1 MISPQQAVKG
11 PKIPESTDTPKIAPA
26 IYYHPEGF
34 STSGKKLMG
43 RNAAGESFLTGYF
56 LHGTPNRFRCCLET
70 SEHGGQFSQH
80 ARSAGVTKPV
90 EGFLMN
96 DHAELERS
104 GILYYPGPDINDLAY
119 RRSVINANAYSLC
132 GVTHTTSSARAMDAI
147 TGWLTTPLEPWDA
160 VICTS
165 GAVKGH
171 VEQLLQAELNRLQHK
186 LGVTKFQLPQLPVI
200 PLGINTDAF
209 EVSDANRIAARTD
222 LGIDEGEIVV
232 LYLGRLSFHA
242 KAHPLAMYQALE
254 MATQRTGKAV
264 TLIECGWYANE
275 YTQRAFE
282 EAQQALCPSV
292 MCHHLDGRVSAHR
305 ADAWAAANIFC
316 SLSDNIQETFGIAPL
331 EAMATGLPVVVSD
344 WNGYR
349 DTVTEDVGFRVPT
362 SAPPPGLGGDLIH
375 RYAQGTDNYDYYTG
389 HTSSFVA
396 VDISAATEAFCA
408 LIEDS
413 TLRHQMGLA
422 GKARARTDYDWSS
435 VIPQYE
441 QLWREL
447 SDIRRTAEPHPAAI
461 WPARMDPFAAFAHY
475 ATRQVA
481 PADIVKLTGKSADYE
496 QIMKLEMVKYAYR
509 VTPSLEVVSDILSKV
524 DQTGVPVAS
533 LVGEGS
539 AAPFRARAIAYMKKI
554 GILA

>member
-1 MISPQQAVKG
+1 MVLPQQVVKR
-11 PKIPESTDTPKIAPA
+11 PKIPESTDTQEIGPA

-34 STSGKKLMG
+34 STSGTKLMG

-56 LHGTPNRFRCCLET
+56 LHGSPTRFRCCLET
-70 SEHGGQFSQH
+70 SDHGEQFGQH

-90 EGFLMN
+90 EGFLVN

-104 GILYYPGPDINDLAY
+104 GVLYYPGPDINDLAY

-165 GAVKGH
+165 DAVKGH
-171 VEQLLQAELNRLQHK
+171 VEQLLQAELTRLQHK

-200 PLGINTDAF
+200 PLGINTHAF
-209 EVSDANRIAARTD
+209 EVTDAKRVAARAS
-222 LGIDEGEIVV
+222 LGISDNEIVV

-254 MATQRTGKAV
+254 MAMRRTGKAV
-264 TLIECGWYANE
+264 TLIECGWYAND
-275 YTQRAFE
+275 YTQKAFE

-292 MCHHLDGRVSAHR
+292 TCRHLEGRAEANR
-305 ADAWAAANIFC
+305 ADAWAAADIFC

-349 DTVTEDVGFRVPT
+349 DTVTEDVGIRVPT
-362 SAPPPGLGGDLIH
+362 SVPSPGLGGDLIH

-389 HTSSFVA
+389 HSSSFVA
-396 VDISAATEAFCA
+396 VDVSAATEAFCA
-408 LIEDS
+408 LMEDA
-413 TLRHQMGLA
+413 TLRHRMGSA
-422 GKARARTDYDWSS
+422 GKLRAKTEYDWSS
-435 VIPQYE
+435 VIPRYE

-447 SDIRRTAEPHPAAI
+447 SDIRFKAEPHPAAI

-475 ATRQVA
+475 ATRQVTL
-481 PADIVKLTGKSADYE
+481 ADTVKLTDKSADYE
-496 QIMKLEMVKYAYR
+496 RIMGLEMVKFAHR
-509 VTPSLEVVSDILSKV
+509 VAPSLEVVADILSKV

>member
-1 MISPQQAVKG
+1 MDIISTIG
-11 PKIPESTDTPKIAPA
+11 
-26 IYYHPEGF
+26 
-34 STSGKKLMG
+34 
-43 RNAAGESFLTGYF
+43 
-56 LHGTPNRFRCCLET
+56 
-70 SEHGGQFSQH
+70 
-80 ARSAGVTKPV
+80 
-90 EGFLMN
+90 
-96 DHAELERS
+96 
-104 GILYYPGPDINDLAY
+104 
-119 RRSVINANAYSLC
+119 
-132 GVTHTTSSARAMDAI
+132 
-147 TGWLTTPLEPWDA
+147 
-160 VICTS
+160 
-165 GAVKGH
+165 
-171 VEQLLQAELNRLQHK
+171 
-186 LGVTKFQLPQLPVI
+186 
-200 PLGINTDAF
+200 
-209 EVSDANRIAARTD
+209 
-222 LGIDEGEIVV
+222 
-232 LYLGRLSFHA
+232 
-242 KAHPLAMYQALE
+242 
-254 MATQRTGKAV
+254 
-264 TLIECGWYANE
+264 
-275 YTQRAFE
+275 
-282 EAQQALCPSV
+282 
-292 MCHHLDGRVSAHR
+292 
-305 ADAWAAANIFC
+305 C
-316 SLSDNIQETFGIAPL
+316 SLV
-331 EAMATGLPVVVSD
+331 VVVSD

-396 VDISAATEAFCA
+396 VDISAATEAFCV

-447 SDIRRTAEPHPAAI
+447 SDIRRTAKPHQAAI

-475 ATRQVA
+475 ATVQVA